1 MTEASMRVGLG
12 QFNEMTDEILRFA
25 AQLGVT
31 TIQMNS
37 PRIPGRERWEVEDVR
52 ALVTKAQEFGLTLEA
67 IENTPPQFFLKAML
81 GFEGADEQIEH

>member
-1 MTEASMRVGLG
+1 MS
-12 QFNEMTDEILRFA
+12 DDILRFA

-37 PRIPGRERWEVEDVR
+37 PLLPGEERWEADDIR
-52 ALVTKAQEFGLTLEA
+52 ALVTKAGEYGLALEA

-81 GFEGADEQIEH
+81 GFDGAEQ